1 VKENESQPPQRNAWF
16 MVLDG
21 DCSVLVMESKS
32 RRTVLPAHEAPRVL
46 GQVLTSKRTP
56 PQIGPLISIAQ
67 I

>member
-1 VKENESQPPQRNAWF
+1 MKENESQPPQRNAWF